1 MPDKNNPFSAADR
14 PRRSAVA
21 LSYKDPDQPPIV
33 IAKGY
38 GDVADAI
45 IRTAKE
51 SGLYV
56 HNSPELVKLLIN
68 VNLDDKIPPGLYLAV
83 AEMLNWLQEL
93 EYEVVA

>member
-1 MPDKNNPFSAADR
+1 MPDKNDPFSAADQ
-14 PRRSAVA
+14 PRLSAVA
-21 LSYKDPDQPPIV
+21 LSHKNPDQPPVV

-38 GDVADAI
+38 GDVAEAI

-56 HNSPELVKLLIN
+56 HRSPELVKLLIN
-68 VNLDDKIPPGLYLAV
+68 VNLDSKIPPSLYLAV

-93 EYEVVA
+93 EDENSS